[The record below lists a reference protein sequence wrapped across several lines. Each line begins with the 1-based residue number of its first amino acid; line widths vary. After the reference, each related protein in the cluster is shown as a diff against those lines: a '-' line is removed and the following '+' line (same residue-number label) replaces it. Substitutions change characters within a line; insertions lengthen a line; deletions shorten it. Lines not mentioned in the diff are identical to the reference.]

1 MSFKDARLIT
11 LCHFNSVSSTDHF
24 WVILLS
30 FETFMQQYGSSSKKI
45 RIIVWS
51 SNPASGYV
59 PKEVKNI

>member
-1 MSFKDARLIT
+1 MMSFKDARFIT

-45 RIIVWS
+45 RIIV
-51 SNPASGYV
+51 
-59 PKEVKNI
+59 